1 MLILC
6 DRCKT
11 RFTYVD
17 KVFKDNWL
25 QLKRKNKYI
34 EDEESLYL
42 CELCAEQFRKFMGN
56 QISYETGDE

>member
-25 QLKRKNKYI
+25 QLKMKNKYI
-34 EDEESLYL
+34 EGMKTLYL
-42 CELCAEQFRKFMGN
+42 CERCASQFRKFMGN
-56 QISYETGDE
+56 QIQYETEGE